1 MSKPTEA
8 QARFEQAFG
17 YYASLDPRERKYA
30 LVAEQFGVSLAT
42 VKLWAS
48 KGNWRQR
55 VAERDVRVARRAM
68 DRAETEEVET
78 RTKYLKVV
86 ELALLKL
93 ARGIADGEVK
103 GTFSDLD
110 RLVRL
115 KVFLEEPEVPQGG
128 PQQIVV
134 NLIRGEAKATV
145 VTDEGDDD
153 V

>member
-1 MSKPTEA
+1 MPKPNDNPRAEEA
-8 QARFEQAFG
+8 FA
-17 YYASLDPRERKYA
+17 YYAGLDPKERKYA
-30 LVAEQFGVSLAT
+30 LVAKQFGVSLPT

-48 KGNWRQR
+48 TSNWRQR

-93 ARGIADGEVK
+93 AHGIADGEVK

-145 VTDEGDDD
+145 ATDEGDGD